1 MKFISDTY
9 EDWYY
14 RYITELNDGRLAMTD
29 EMKIDI
35 FKVNT
40 LDLDLTINKPKKNEE
55 DDMEFVYGGI
65 LGLSDGNLMTVT
77 NKTNL
82 TIYKINE
89 KNMKYS
95 KKLKEILKYS
105 N

>member
-1 MKFISDTY
+1 
-9 EDWYY
+9 
-14 RYITELNDGRLAMTD
+14 
-29 EMKIDI
+29 MKIDI

-40 LDLDLTINKPKKNEE
+40 LDLDLTITWPKEKE
-55 DDMEFVYGGI
+55 DDINFVYDGI

-89 KNMKYS
+89 KKYEIF
-95 KKLKEILKYS
+95 KEIKGELKIFKLLELHDNTILIYKEGLII
-105 N
+105 

>member
-1 MKFISDTY
+1 MEFISDIY
-9 EDWYY
+9 KEWCYS
-14 RYITELNDGRLAMTD
+14 YITELNIGRIVMSN

-35 FKVNT
+35 FKVNI
-40 LDLDLTINKPKKNEE
+40 LDIELTITWPKEKE
-55 DDMEFVYGGI
+55 DDNDFIYDGI

-95 KKLKEILKYS
+95 KKLKEI
-105 N
+105 